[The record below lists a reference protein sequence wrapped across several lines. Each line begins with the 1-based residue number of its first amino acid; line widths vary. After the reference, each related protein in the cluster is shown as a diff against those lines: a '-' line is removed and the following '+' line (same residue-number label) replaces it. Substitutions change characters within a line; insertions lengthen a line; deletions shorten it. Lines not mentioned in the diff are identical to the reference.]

1 MADDRAEEIFKA
13 IKARN
18 SVLLDELFENM
29 TSSERANVLGSG
41 HYGSG
46 EFPYEDAPLAK
57 AADNE
62 DLASVEVLL
71 KYRADIEV
79 REDHLRDVW
88 FIIIRTALFS
98 AAVYGGIHI
107 LRCLIENG
115 ADVNGVSE
123 DDKSTPL
130 MNAAGNSQRDVV
142 TFLIEH
148 GANVDLQDEDG
159 FTALHYA
166 CFDSAYIDV
175 GEMLGCLIENG
186 ADVNARTNEDC
197 TPLMIACD
205 NDHVYAV
212 KFLMEHGANVDHQD
226 RDGRTA
232 VHHAVNRNAYQCL
245 SYLTENG
252 ADVDHQDRDGRTAVH
267 HAVNSNAYQCLRYLT
282 ENGAD
287 VNARTYDGRT
297 PLMIATARG
306 HIKIAMYLIDHGAE
320 VHDRRAA
327 LHNALH
333 CSCTDPSSCEILS
346 CMIEN
351 GGDFKAKTFGNR
363 TPLMT
368 AAEKGQIKVVTYLIE
383 RGVRSTSITTSDY
396 VNLRDDNGQTALHH
410 AVQCFDPISCEILSC
425 LIEHGGDVNCSTYK
439 NRHTP
444 LMIAA
449 QTGQMKLV
457 TFLIEHG
464 ANLDRRDKD
473 DQTAL
478 HYAVCGSDVSCKI
491 LSYLIENGAE
501 VNAFARRDNTPL
513 MLACKY
519 GHLNAVSSL
528 IEHGAKVNLQDA
540 IGNTAVHY
548 ALSCSNGSPEVLSR
562 LMRDRA
568 AVNSACTRY
577 NSTPLMI
584 ACQYGHMNAVTFL
597 IEHGANMDLQ
607 DQDGNTALHYAVNAG
622 AVDTL
627 LDLGAL
633 HLIPVCN
640 KHGLTPLL
648 QASNR
653 RNSEKVKCLIQRPEI
668 TKEQKI
674 EALELLGASIITEC
688 DPGIERGFDYIKNGM
703 EERFANP
710 SQPLLKQQMEP
721 VKAYLNRKECQTLE
735 ELAKIEGD
743 VVAIVMESLYIRGRI
758 LGKGHAKFQLLYQIS
773 HVASCYLRNNDLS
786 TCIRL
791 RRHAMKI
798 AQSSNVSSA
807 PDFRFMTSYMNNLL
821 RSGHPEQKDVL
832 DIFEQTVLEYQF
844 NWKIKR
850 DFVDSDLMQDLFLL
864 SVKLISFISKFRFL
878 GETNTSKALVLL
890 RKLCRQD
897 PRDELGNT
905 LLHEI
910 VFYEMRHFWSSFPVF
925 DALKLLLE
933 AGGCDVNAVNN
944 KGNTPLHLAVTLEP
958 SNEWVHIFTNMSKVL
973 FDGGAHHDF
982 VNNDGKTPM
991 AIAQTDEARM
1001 ILSSEKRKLELK
1013 CISARAVKKFGIPY
1027 SGVVP
1032 KTLEK
1037 YISMH

>member
-1 MADDRAEEIFKA
+1 MADDREEEVFKA
-13 IKARN
+13 IQAGN
-18 SVLLDELFENM
+18 SVLLNELFENM
-29 TSSERANVLGSG
+29 TSSERANVLASG
-41 HYGSG
+41 DYSSG
-46 EFPYEDAPLAK
+46 EFPYEDGALAK
-57 AADNE
+57 AADNG

-71 KYRADIEV
+71 KYKADIEV

-88 FIIIRTALFS
+88 FIIIRTALFL
-98 AAVYGGIHI
+98 AAAYGRIHI
-107 LRCLIENG
+107 MRCLLENG
-115 ADVNGVSE
+115 ADVNGVSV
-123 DDKSTPL
+123 DDNSTPL
-130 MNAAGNSQRDVV
+130 MIAAASSQRDAV
-142 TFLIEH
+142 TFLVER
-148 GANVDLQDEDG
+148 GANVYLRDEDG
-159 FTALHYA
+159 YTALHCA
-166 CFDSAYIDV
+166 CMFAYV
-175 GEMLGCLIENG
+175 GDILGCLIENG

-197 TPLMIACD
+197 TPLMTACD
-205 NDHVYAV
+205 YGYSSEAV
-212 KFLMEHGANVDHQD
+212 KFLIEHGANVDHQD
-226 RDGRTA
+226 WNGQTA
-232 VHHAVNRNAYQCL
+232 VHYAVNCNSYSSIDALSCL
-245 SYLTENG
+245 I
-252 ADVDHQDRDGRTAVH
+252 
-267 HAVNSNAYQCLRYLT
+267 

-306 HIKIAMYLIDHGAE
+306 YIKVAMYLIDHGAE
-320 VHDRRAA
+320 VHDRTEA
-327 LHNALH
+327 LHNVVH
-333 CSCTDPSSCEILS
+333 CSCSDPSSCEILS

-351 GGDFKAKTFGNR
+351 GGDVTAQTFGNS

-383 RGVRSTSITTSDY
+383 HVRGAPYY
-396 VNLRDDNGQTALHH
+396 VNLQDDNGKTALHH
-410 AVQCFDPISCEILSC
+410 AVQCFDPISCEILGC
-425 LIEHGGDVNCSTYK
+425 LIEHGGDVNCRAYD
-439 NRHTP
+439 NCTP

-449 QTGQMKLV
+449 ERGQMKLV

-464 ANLDRRDKD
+464 ANLDCRDKD

-478 HYAVCGSDVSCKI
+478 HYAVCGSDVSCEI

-501 VNAFARRDNTPL
+501 VNAFTRRDNTPL

-540 IGNTAVHY
+540 IGNTAVYY
-548 ALSCSNGSPEVLSR
+548 ALSCSNASPEVLSR

-568 AVNSACTRY
+568 AVNSACTRD
-577 NSTPLMI
+577 NGTPLMI
-584 ACQYGHMNAVTFL
+584 ACQYGHMNAVSVL

-607 DQDGNTALHYAVNAG
+607 DKNGDTALHYAVSAG

-653 RNSEKVKCLIQRPEI
+653 RNGEKVKCLIQRPEI

-674 EALELLGASIITEC
+674 EALDLLGASIITEC
-688 DPGIERGFDYIKNGM
+688 DPGIEKGFKYIKNGM

-721 VKAYLNRKECQTLE
+721 VKAYQNTKECQTLE
-735 ELAKIEGD
+735 ELAQIEGD
-743 VVAIVMESLYIRGRI
+743 VGAIVIESLYIRERI
-758 LGKGHAKFQLLYQIS
+758 LGKENAEFQLLYQIS
-773 HVASCYLRNNDLS
+773 RVASCYLKNNDLS

-791 RRHAMKI
+791 RRRAMKI

-807 PDFRFMTSYMNNLL
+807 SNFHFMTSYMYNLL
-821 RSGHPEQKDVL
+821 ATGHPEQKDVL
-832 DIFEQTVLEYQF
+832 DILEQTVLEYKF

-850 DFVDSDLMQDLFLL
+850 DFVDSDLMRDLFVL

-897 PRDELGNT
+897 PRDRFGNT
-905 LLHEI
+905 LLHFV
-910 VFYEMRHFWSSFPVF
+910 VFYEMRNVWSSFPVL

-933 AGGCDVNAVNN
+933 AEGCDMNAVND
-944 KGNTPLHLAVTLEP
+944 KGNTPLHLAVTLKP
-958 SNEWVHIFTNMSKVL
+958 SNDHEWVHIFTDMLKVL

>member
-1 MADDRAEEIFKA
+1 MADDHEEEVFKA
-13 IKARN
+13 IQAGN
-18 SVLLDELFENM
+18 SVLLNELFENM
-29 TSSERANVLGSG
+29 TSSERANVLASG
-41 HYGSG
+41 DYSSG
-46 EFPYEDAPLAK
+46 EFPYEDAALAK
-57 AADNE
+57 AADNG

-71 KYRADIEV
+71 KYKADIEV
-79 REDHLRDVW
+79 REDHLGDVW
-88 FIIIRTALFS
+88 FIIIRTALFL
-98 AAVYGGIHI
+98 AAAYGRIHI
-107 LRCLIENG
+107 LRCLLENG
-115 ADVNGVSE
+115 ADVNGVSV
-123 DDKSTPL
+123 DDNSTPL
-130 MNAAGNSQRDVV
+130 MIAAASSQRDAV
-142 TFLIEH
+142 TFLVER
-148 GANVDLQDEDG
+148 GANVYLRDEDG
-159 FTALHYA
+159 YTALHCA
-166 CFDSAYIDV
+166 CMFAYV
-175 GEMLGCLIENG
+175 GDILGCLIENG

-197 TPLMIACD
+197 TPLMTACD
-205 NDHVYAV
+205 YGYSSEAV
-212 KFLMEHGANVDHQD
+212 KFLIEHGANVDHQD
-226 RDGRTA
+226 WNGQTA
-232 VHHAVNRNAYQCL
+232 VHYAVNCNCYSSIDALSCL
-245 SYLTENG
+245 I
-252 ADVDHQDRDGRTAVH
+252 
-267 HAVNSNAYQCLRYLT
+267 

-306 HIKIAMYLIDHGAE
+306 YIKVAMYLIDHGAD
-320 VHDRRAA
+320 VHDRTAA
-327 LHNALH
+327 LHNAVH
-333 CSCTDPSSCEILS
+333 CSCSDPSSCEILS

-351 GGDFKAKTFGNR
+351 GGDVNAKTFGNR

-368 AAEKGQIKVVTYLIE
+368 AAERGQIKVVTYLIE
-383 RGVRSTSITTSDY
+383 HGVPSTSSTTSDY

-425 LIEHGGDVNCSTYK
+425 LIEHGGDVNSTYD
-439 NRHTP
+439 NCTP

-449 QTGQMKLV
+449 ETGQMKVV

-464 ANLDRRDKD
+464 ANLDHRDKD

-478 HYAVCGSDVSCKI
+478 HYAVCGSDVSCEI

-501 VNAFARRDNTPL
+501 VNAFTRRDNCTPL

-519 GHLNAVSSL
+519 GHLNAVTSL

-540 IGNTAVHY
+540 IGNTAVQY

-568 AVNSACTRY
+568 AVNSACTRD
-577 NSTPLMI
+577 NGTPLMM
-584 ACQYGHMNAVTFL
+584 ACQNGHMNAVSFL

-607 DQDGNTALHYAVNAG
+607 DKNGDTALHYAVSAG

-627 LDLGAL
+627 LDFGAL

-648 QASNR
+648 QASKR

-688 DPGIERGFDYIKNGM
+688 DPGIERGFKYIKNGM

-721 VKAYLNRKECQTLE
+721 FKAYQNRKECQTLD
-735 ELAKIEGD
+735 ELAQIEGD
-743 VVAIVMESLYIRGRI
+743 VGAIVMESLYIRERI
-758 LGKGHAKFQLLYQIS
+758 LGKENAKFQLLYQIS

-786 TCIRL
+786 TGIRL

-807 PDFRFMTSYMNNLL
+807 SDFRFMPSYMNDLL

-832 DIFEQTVLEYQF
+832 DILEQTVLEYQF

-897 PRDELGNT
+897 PRDRFGNT
-905 LLHEI
+905 LLHFV
-910 VFYEMRHFWSSFPVF
+910 VFYKMRDVSSLFPVL

-933 AGGCDVNAVNN
+933 AECDVNAVNDE
-944 KGNTPLHLAVTLEP
+944 GNTLLHLAVTLKP
-958 SNEWVHIFTNMSKVL
+958 SNERVHIFTNMLKVL

-982 VNNDGKTPM
+982 VNSDGKTPM
-991 AIAQTDEARM
+991 DMAKTDEARM

-1013 CISARAVKKFGIPY
+1013 CISAGAVKKFGIPY